1 MWLCG
6 MIKLRTTNLLCLIA
20 SYIGYWQIHP
30 PQKWIIYDNL
40 YFPALCHSTQKDQEP
55 GRRVKMPS
63 LLSMLSRPQLTES
76 LCTALVLSLL
86 PAVSEIIPHVP
97 GRISDGA
104 WKWLSCTAGWWSEG
118 EGKKGFIGEKASNGK
133 TIFCTYFLNS
143 PAILG
148 VYYGVTVGTAIPSW
162 ACGIFCTLKIAQR
175 TLRALSV
182 TSQGQILLWWLYWW
196 QWDMGT
202 CNSQK
207 STKALQKSCID
218 SSSHVFSSHALSTS
232 YFHGISAVQL
242 LSPKRGLASRLTQ
255 FKPCT
260 QQFFRITFIAKY
272 EHRFPFI
279 FMLLASVG
287 TYSILWRTLMPRDTV
302 YENSGWQI
310 FKYISR
316 KIGSKILPSIGFV
329 L

>member
-104 WKWLSCTAGWWSEG
+104 WKWLSCTAGWWSER
-118 EGKKGFIGEKASNGK
+118 EGKKGFLGEKASNGK

-143 PAILG
+143 PATLG

-162 ACGIFCTLKIAQR
+162 APAIFCTLKLLTESSEPFLWPARDRFYCGGSIDGSETWERAIAKS
-175 TLRALSV
+175 LRKHSR
-182 TSQGQILLWWLYWW
+182 
-196 QWDMGT
+196 
-202 CNSQK
+202 N
-207 STKALQKSCID
+207 
-218 SSSHVFSSHALSTS
+218 HALTLLVM
-232 YFHGISAVQL
+232 FSAHML
-242 LSPKRGLASRLTQ
+242 
-255 FKPCT
+255 
-260 QQFFRITFIAKY
+260 
-272 EHRFPFI
+272 FPPLI
-279 FMLLASVG
+279 FMGYLQCSSYLQRG
-287 TYSILWRTLMPRDTV
+287 
-302 YENSGWQI
+302 G
-310 FKYISR
+310 
-316 KIGSKILPSIGFV
+316 
-329 L
+329 